1 MITVYIY
8 TTDSV
13 KEVELPKNLDSH
25 SNIYTHKN
33 TKALSRYSYYLL
45 TEKLKECGY
54 DPTLITFDKKG
65 KGVHPHISF
74 SISHSKDYIAL
85 AIRKASVGVD
95 VEEIIMDE
103 KLNLASKILTD
114 EEYDIFDRKLDKNGY
129 LTEKW
134 TQKEAYGKFLGIGIT
149 NSVLMTTVDGF
160 SFNVKGAVVSV
171 YPKENVLMYYNE
183 REIS

>member
-1 MITVYIY
+1 MITLYIY
-8 TTDSV
+8 TTGSL
-13 KEVELPKNLDSH
+13 KEVELPLNLDSH

-45 TEKLKECGY
+45 TEKLKEFGY

-95 VEEIIMDE
+95 VEEIVMDE
-103 KLNLASKILTD
+103 KLNLASKI
-114 EEYDIFDRKLDKNGY
+114 F
-129 LTEKW
+129 
-134 TQKEAYGKFLGIGIT
+134 
-149 NSVLMTTVDGF
+149 
-160 SFNVKGAVVSV
+160 
-171 YPKENVLMYYNE
+171 
-183 REIS
+183 